1 MLDTIEIAKCA
12 QSTVTV
18 NVVIKLDG
26 VNKLLKIKK
35 ENSLSYC
42 RSPNE
47 IPKTEEDER
56 LYIDPNNIEASYAF
70 TDAKR
75 KLRLVL
81 SIADFS
87 MSPYFTEFGTPLGT
101 E

>member
-1 MLDTIEIAKCA
+1 MISFRI
-12 QSTVTV
+12 
-18 NVVIKLDG
+18 
-26 VNKLLKIKK
+26 LKIYLVSFHIGRQV
-35 ENSLSYC
+35 ND
-42 RSPNE
+42 

-56 LYIDPNNIEASYAF
+56 LFIDPNNIESSYAF

-87 MSPYFTEFGTPLGT
+87 MSPYLPEFGAPTGS

>member
-1 MLDTIEIAKCA
+1 MND
-12 QSTVTV
+12 
-18 NVVIKLDG
+18 
-26 VNKLLKIKK
+26 
-35 ENSLSYC
+35 
-42 RSPNE
+42 

-56 LYIDPNNIEASYAF
+56 LFIDPNNIESSYAF

-87 MSPYFTEFGTPLGT
+87 MSPYLPEFGAPTGSELVT
-101 E
+101 CQVFIFL